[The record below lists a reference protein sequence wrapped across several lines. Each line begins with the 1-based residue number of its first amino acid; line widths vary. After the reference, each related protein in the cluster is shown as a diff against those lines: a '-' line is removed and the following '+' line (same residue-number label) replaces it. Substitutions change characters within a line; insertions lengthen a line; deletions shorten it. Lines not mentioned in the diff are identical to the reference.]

1 MCIRPVLA
9 LCTPLLV
16 CLSAVAQEVSLLE
29 PQDSIE
35 VEQPAE
41 TSAEIGA
48 AAAVQPSA
56 GDSAEIGN
64 ADILEMTNA
73 QFAETTIVAAIEANT
88 TQFDVSPKALLA
100 LKSGGVPERVIEAML
115 AAEAAKKRAAQA
127 AVAVQ
132 AEPGQLPAA
141 QTTAA
146 AQTAAVVQAAAAAAA
161 QQAVQGGAVDAAAG
175 EPAQV
180 PAQITP
186 EAMARLSEVIE
197 RLAVQTAATEPEP
210 ADAKPDPSTVSGQV
224 PRAWVTDGEAKD
236 ALAPTIA
243 QVALTDTKRSGS
255 AALKTLQGFAGKALA
270 FANPAFGLASG
281 LGGLFRSDDPEAT
294 AVWALLGSSA
304 SRELSASTAFEIEFG
319 NIPGVNP
326 DQYRPAIVQLVPTSD
341 NYRLVGAAKTTAS
354 EAGGMPS
361 GPIIEE
367 PVPAQLTQ
375 LARGRYRVS
384 MNASIPP
391 GEYALVLRPIAPRER
406 ERKRNSEES
415 LGDLMG
421 GGSSQILYMTW
432 DFTIRS

>member
-1 MCIRPVLA
+1 
-9 LCTPLLV
+9 
-16 CLSAVAQEVSLLE
+16 
-29 PQDSIE
+29 
-35 VEQPAE
+35 
-41 TSAEIGA
+41 
-48 AAAVQPSA
+48 
-56 GDSAEIGN
+56 
-64 ADILEMTNA
+64 
-73 QFAETTIVAAIEANT
+73 
-88 TQFDVSPKALLA
+88 
-100 LKSGGVPERVIEAML
+100 
-115 AAEAAKKRAAQA
+115 
-127 AVAVQ
+127 
-132 AEPGQLPAA
+132 
-141 QTTAA
+141 
-146 AQTAAVVQAAAAAAA
+146 
-161 QQAVQGGAVDAAAG
+161 
-175 EPAQV
+175 
-180 PAQITP
+180 
-186 EAMARLSEVIE
+186 
-197 RLAVQTAATEPEP
+197 
-210 ADAKPDPSTVSGQV
+210 
-224 PRAWVTDGEAKD
+224 VTDGEAKD

-243 QVALTDTKRSGS
+243 QVALTDTRRAGNTTF
-255 AALKTLQGFAGKALA
+255 KTLQGFAGKALA

-326 DQYRPAIVQLVPTSD
+326 DRYRPAIVQLVPTSD

-384 MNASIPP
+384 MNSSIPP

-406 ERKRNSEES
+406 ERRRNSEES

>member
-9 LCTPLLV
+9 LCAPLLV

-29 PQDSIE
+29 PQDSND

-41 TSAEIGA
+41 TSAEIGP

-56 GDSAEIGN
+56 GSSAEIGN
-64 ADILEMTNA
+64 ADILEMANA

-115 AAEAAKKRAAQA
+115 ATEAARKRAA
-127 AVAVQ
+127 
-132 AEPGQLPAA
+132 AA
-141 QTTAA
+141 QPASTAQADPGPIPA

-161 QQAVQGGAVDAAAG
+161 QQAVQGGAVDGAAG
-175 EPAQV
+175 EPAQS

-367 PVPAQLTQ
+367 SVPAQLTQ

-384 MNASIPP
+384 MNTTIPP
-391 GEYALVLRPIAPRER
+391 GEYALVLRPLAPRER
-406 ERKRNSEES
+406 ERRRNSEES

-432 DFTIRS
+432 DFAIRS